1 MPTRGKP
8 PIVELLNLA
17 VAAEAGR
24 ISVTM
29 TLSGPVVPQ
38 LMWLDSPARVVVDLP
53 KTLIATPQQRIAVDK
68 NGAKGVRLG
77 MDTQV
82 PPTTRVVV
90 DLTQPLAYKIVPGG
104 DNIWILELY
113 PKNK

>member
-1 MPTRGKP
+1 
-8 PIVELLNLA
+8 
-17 VAAEAGR
+17 
-24 ISVTM
+24 
-29 TLSGPVVPQ
+29 
-38 LMWLDSPARVVVDLP
+38 
-53 KTLIATPQQRIAVDK
+53 
-68 NGAKGVRLG
+68 

-104 DNIWILELY
+104 DNTWILELY